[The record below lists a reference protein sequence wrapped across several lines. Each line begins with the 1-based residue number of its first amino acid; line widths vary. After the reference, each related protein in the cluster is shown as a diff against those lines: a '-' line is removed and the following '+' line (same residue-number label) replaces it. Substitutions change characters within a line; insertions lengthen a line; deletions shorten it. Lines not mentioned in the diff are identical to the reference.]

1 MGFHFMTMSCT
12 LKHSPMLIFENV
24 CDTFHTFWRKKKISV
39 RLLLTR
45 MHKYTSYAYKTQHL
59 GPEYVKVNCTI
70 SICNTNS
77 WQTSPK
83 SLLYVTIRLHMI
95 QLLGIKLCE
104 VSRCN
109 LEEKIV
115 SILSDHSTILLCISR
130 VYFSR
135 DYIFCR
141 GDRYVLAYIC
151 AKNLNLIIWH
161 LLHMCYPN
169 KNRFILIFSLLT
181 YCANLCLQF
190 ANLCLQFRV
199 IIFRQIFDS
208 ALPWAVCCAGVLFI

>member
-1 MGFHFMTMSCT
+1 MFCYRQ
-12 LKHSPMLIFENV
+12 K
-24 CDTFHTFWRKKKISV
+24 
-39 RLLLTR
+39 
-45 MHKYTSYAYKTQHL
+45 
-59 GPEYVKVNCTI
+59 
-70 SICNTNS
+70 
-77 WQTSPK
+77 
-83 SLLYVTIRLHMI
+83 
-95 QLLGIKLCE
+95 
-104 VSRCN
+104 RCN
-109 LEEKIV
+109 STKNYMKMSDTV
-115 SILSDHSTILLCISR
+115 ILYGGFEGRILLPPGDQQIDYTRYFKREQLNVRSIFSSSSLR

-208 ALPWAVCCAGVLFI
+208 ALPWAICCAGVLFI

>member
-1 MGFHFMTMSCT
+1 MQWIQKC
-12 LKHSPMLIFENV
+12 LKIKKERGVKNSLYINSKCILTYPKPNVHVMPRRNFSNPRGMRWSLEFTFPEIIFFV
-24 CDTFHTFWRKKKISV
+24 
-39 RLLLTR
+39 
-45 MHKYTSYAYKTQHL
+45 
-59 GPEYVKVNCTI
+59 G
-70 SICNTNS
+70 
-77 WQTSPK
+77 
-83 SLLYVTIRLHMI
+83 
-95 QLLGIKLCE
+95 
-104 VSRCN
+104 
-109 LEEKIV
+109 
-115 SILSDHSTILLCISR
+115 
-130 VYFSR
+130 
-135 DYIFCR
+135 

>member
-1 MGFHFMTMSCT
+1 MQT
-12 LKHSPMLIFENV
+12 HSKQTINV
-24 CDTFHTFWRKKKISV
+24 SWDSFFWVKTNMNSQ
-39 RLLLTR
+39 
-45 MHKYTSYAYKTQHL
+45 HYAFTYPPNLPTCLPTYLVFQV
-59 GPEYVKVNCTI
+59 EYNNLNSNHPVFSLVN
-70 SICNTNS
+70 
-77 WQTSPK
+77 
-83 SLLYVTIRLHMI
+83 SLWLR
-95 QLLGIKLCE
+95 
-104 VSRCN
+104 
-109 LEEKIV
+109 
-115 SILSDHSTILLCISR
+115 R
-130 VYFSR
+130 VYFSS

-190 ANLCLQFRV
+190 RV

-208 ALPWAVCCAGVLFI
+208 ALP